1 MNSVF
6 LIADRR
12 STIRLCLLIDYSRSS
27 IFVSFFYSNDSSV
40 IRDKRERERR
50 SHFKVEHNETNAYRL
65 LFFFLLHRVL
75 LNISAMTRLSLSPI
89 AIILSKIKSIVFIS
103 STCVVN
109 IFLVSMG
116 INLNDLESLNQ
127 SFNANP
133 KNHQYLPE
141 IKKPLKNLSVTS
153 IICLIILP
161 IVFIIIGII
170 YRNSCLAKSDLPLFL
185 IIFGILILI
194 NLLIYTIVGATF
206 LERKFFSNE
215 LRM

>member
-1 MNSVF
+1 
-6 LIADRR
+6 
-12 STIRLCLLIDYSRSS
+12 
-27 IFVSFFYSNDSSV
+27 
-40 IRDKRERERR
+40 
-50 SHFKVEHNETNAYRL
+50 
-65 LFFFLLHRVL
+65 
-75 LNISAMTRLSLSPI
+75 
-89 AIILSKIKSIVFIS
+89 
-103 STCVVN
+103 
-109 IFLVSMG
+109 MG